1 MEELTLTTPSILFSS
16 YNIKDMLSMRYNFK
30 KEISVPFNEKVVKYF
45 ISSSYKQEAVVLET
59 VMDERIRLME
69 LSSFPTIKK
78 NNNEI

>member
-1 MEELTLTTPSILFSS
+1 
-16 YNIKDMLSMRYNFK
+16 MRYNFK
-30 KEISVPFNEKVVKYF
+30 KEISVPFNEKIVKYF
-45 ISSSYKQEAVVLET
+45 ISSSCKQDAVVLET